1 MTATAPEYPA
11 PGYSQPVHTPQAA
24 PTAPAPPRAGTPW
37 YRRAWVLAV
46 AVVLIAVLSFASGFV
61 AGNATAFFNRLG
73 GPGTSID
80 GPGFPDGV
88 RPGDGRLPQFPGE
101 ATSQDD
107 GS

>member
-11 PGYSQPVHTPQAA
+11 PGYSQPASTAQTAPAA
-24 PTAPAPPRAGTPW
+24 PTTPPAATPW

-46 AVVLIAVLSFASGFV
+46 AAVLIAVLSFASGFV
-61 AGNATAFFNRLG
+61 AGNAAALFNRLG
-73 GPGTSID
+73 GPGTSLD

-88 RPGDGRLPQFPGE
+88 RPGDGHRPRFPGDG
-101 ATSQDD
+101 TSQD